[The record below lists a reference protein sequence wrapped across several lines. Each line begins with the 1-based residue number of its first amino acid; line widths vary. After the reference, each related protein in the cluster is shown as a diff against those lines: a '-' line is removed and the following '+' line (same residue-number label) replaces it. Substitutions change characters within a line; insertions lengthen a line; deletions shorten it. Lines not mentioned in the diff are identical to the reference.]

1 MDKKALILQHVAG
14 EGPGLLDE
22 IFQERDWTQDVI
34 HLYRGQLL
42 PQDLQGFSLLLI
54 MGGPMNVDEE
64 DRFPFLKTEVGLI
77 RMALQHGLPMLG
89 ICLGAQLMAKAAGA
103 RVYHGPKKEIGWYEV
118 QLTEE
123 GRNDPFLSCF
133 PPIFPVFQWHG
144 DTFDLPPDA
153 LPLVSSEAY
162 TNQAFR
168 ISNRAYGLQFH
179 LEITNNMIESWLEE
193 SKEDTA
199 FTKGTFS
206 PDKILSETP
215 HYLPQ
220 IHSLARQFFSSFLD
234 AAFEQLSSGTPI
246 FPPPLTGEG

>member
-14 EGPGLLDE
+14 EGPGLLE
-22 IFQERDWTQDVI
+22 GILREKGWAWDVT
-34 HLYRGQLL
+34 HLYRSQPL
-42 PQDLQGFSLLLI
+42 PKDLRDIGLLLI

-64 DRFPFLKTEVGLI
+64 DRFPFLKTEVSLI
-77 RMALQHGLPMLG
+77 RMALPHGLPMLG

-103 RVYHGPKKEIGWYEV
+103 RVYQGPEKEIGWYEV

-123 GRNDPFLSCF
+123 GRHDPFLSCF

-153 LPLVSSEAY
+153 LPLVSSGAY
-162 TNQAFR
+162 ANQAFR
-168 ISNRAYGLQFH
+168 IGNRAYGLQFH
-179 LEITNNMIESWLEE
+179 LEITNRMIESWLED

-199 FTKGTFS
+199 FIEGTFS

-234 AAFEQLSSGTPI
+234 AVASE
-246 FPPPLTGEG
+246 